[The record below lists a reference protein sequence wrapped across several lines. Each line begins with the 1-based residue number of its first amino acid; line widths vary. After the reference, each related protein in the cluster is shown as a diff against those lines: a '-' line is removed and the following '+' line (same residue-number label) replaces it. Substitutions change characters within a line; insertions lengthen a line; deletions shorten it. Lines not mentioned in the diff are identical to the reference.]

1 MNEKRLNEILARK
14 AELAKEVAEATEER
28 LAEIEA
34 ETAALEKEETEIRK
48 KLDLAT
54 RLKPGTGIHEKQAEK
69 EAEERANNFA
79 ETKKTVISV
88 DETRG
93 AISKRATTVSGGTL
107 ATPTGVKGI
116 NDINDGESAIID
128 MVTVEN
134 CEGMGSNKV
143 AYVSAGMTASAQT
156 EGSAINSGSASDPTF
171 GYVTI
176 TPSSLGV
183 FSQITKQ
190 AKKQS
195 PLQYE
200 NKTKALALQA
210 LRKKATASV
219 IVAGLAASSLVDEV
233 TAALDANSK
242 GKLGAGTLREMVLA
256 YGGDEFSGGQGVL
269 FLNKTDLIA
278 LGDIRGTNEKK
289 AVYEIIPD
297 ANPNTGIIKDG
308 GMAVKYCICSALTA
322 CNGTSQ
328 SSSAKQRTMFY
339 GDPRNFE
346 LDLFSPYEV
355 RVSEDFAFTSL
366 MDTIVGDVEVG
377 GDVVVS
383 KGFVALTIAKGT

>member
-14 AELAKEVAEATEER
+14 AELAKEVAEANEER

-34 ETAALEKEETEIRK
+34 ETAALEKEEAEIRK
-48 KLDLAT
+48 KLDLET
-54 RLKPGTGIHEKQAEK
+54 RLKPGTGIHEKQAVK
-69 EAEERANNFA
+69 EAEERAKVFA
-79 ETKKTVISV
+79 ETKKTTISV
-88 DETRG
+88 DETRS
-93 AISKRATTVSGGTL
+93 AISKRATTISGGTL
-107 ATPTGVKGI
+107 ATPTGVSGI
-116 NDINDGESAIID
+116 KDMNDGESAIID
-128 MVTVEN
+128 MVAVED

-143 AYVSAGMTASAQT
+143 AYVASGMTASAQT
-156 EGSAINSGSASDPTF
+156 EGSAINSGTASDPTF

-200 NKTKALALQA
+200 NKTKALALKA
-210 LRKKATASV
+210 LRKKATAGV
-219 IVAGLAASSLVDEV
+219 IVAGLKASTLVDEV
-233 TAALDANSK
+233 TATLDSNSK
-242 GKLGAGTLREMVLA
+242 GKLSAGTLRELVLA

-269 FLNKTDLIA
+269 FLNKADLIA

-308 GMAVKYCICSALTA
+308 GMSVKYCICSSLTA
-322 CNGTSQ
+322 CSGTSQ
-328 SSSAKQRTMFY
+328 SSSAKIRTMFY
-339 GDPRNFE
+339 GDPMNFE

-377 GDVVVS
+377 GDVIVS

>member
-1 MNEKRLNEILARK
+1 MNEKRLQEIALRK
-14 AELAKEVAEATEER
+14 SELAKEVESADEKR
-28 LAEIEA
+28 LAEIET
-34 ETAALEKEETEIRK
+34 ETAELEKEETELRK
-48 KLDLAT
+48 KMDIAS
-54 RLKPGTGIHEKQAEK
+54 RLKPQAVETARTTAD
-69 EAEERANNFA
+69 AEERAKAFM
-79 ETKKTVISV
+79 ETKKTSISV
-88 DETRG
+88 EETRSG
-93 AISKRATTVSGGTL
+93 ISKRATTVSGGTL
-107 ATPTGVKGI
+107 ATPTGVSGI
-116 NDINDGESAIID
+116 NDMNNGESAIID
-128 MVTVEN
+128 LVKVEN

-143 AYVSAGMTASAQT
+143 AYVSAGMTASVQT
-156 EGSAINSGSASDPTF
+156 EGSAINSGTASDPTF
-171 GYVTI
+171 GYVSI

-200 NKTKALALQA
+200 AKTKALALQA

-219 IVAGLAASSLVDEV
+219 IVAKLQASTLVDDQ
-233 TAALDANSK
+233 TATLDSSDN
-242 GKLGAGTLREMVLA
+242 GKLGADTLRKLVLA

-278 LGDIRGTNEKK
+278 LGDVRGTNEKK

-308 GMAVKYCICSALTA
+308 GMAVRYCICSALTA
-322 CNGTSQ
+322 CSGTAQ
-328 SSSAKQRTMFY
+328 SSSAAQRTMFY
-339 GDPRNFE
+339 GDPKNFE
-346 LDLFSPYEV
+346 LDLFSNYEV

-383 KGFVALTIAKGT
+383 KGFIALTIAKGS

>member
-1 MNEKRLNEILARK
+1 MNEKRLQEIALRK
-14 AELAKEVAEATEER
+14 SELAKEVESADEKR

-34 ETAALEKEETEIRK
+34 ETAALEQEETELRK
-48 KLDLAT
+48 KMDIAS
-54 RLKPGTGIHEKQAEK
+54 RLKTQPVEIARTTV
-69 EAEERANNFA
+69 EAEARARAFV
-79 ETKKTVISV
+79 ETKKTSISV
-88 DETRG
+88 EETRSG
-93 AISKRATTVSGGTL
+93 ISKRATTVSGGTL
-107 ATPTGVKGI
+107 ATPTGVSGI
-116 NDINDGESAIID
+116 NDMNNGESAIID
-128 MVTVEN
+128 MIRVEN

-143 AYVSAGMTASAQT
+143 AYVSAGMTASVQT
-156 EGSAINSGSASDPTF
+156 EGSAINSGTASDPTF
-171 GYVTI
+171 GYVSI
-176 TPSSLGV
+176 TPTNLGV

-200 NKTKALALQA
+200 AKTKKLALQA

-219 IVAGLAASSLVDEV
+219 IVAKLQASTLVDDQ
-233 TAALDANSK
+233 TATLDASDK
-242 GKLGAGTLREMVLA
+242 GKLGADTLRKLVLA

-269 FLNKTDLIA
+269 FLNKTDLVA

-308 GMAVKYCICSALTA
+308 GMSVRYCICSALTA
-322 CNGTSQ
+322 CAGTEQ
-328 SSSAKQRTMFY
+328 SSSAAQRTMFY
-339 GDPRNFE
+339 GDPMNFE
-346 LDLFSPYEV
+346 LDLFSNYEV

-383 KGFVALTIAKGT
+383 KGFIALTIAKGS

>member
-14 AELAKEVAEATEER
+14 AELANEVAEATEER

-219 IVAGLAASSLVDEV
+219 IVAGLAASTLVDEV

-322 CNGTSQ
+322 CNGTAQ

>member
-69 EAEERANNFA
+69 EAKERANNFA

-219 IVAGLAASSLVDEV
+219 IVAGLAASTLVDEV

-322 CNGTSQ
+322 CNGTAQ

-366 MDTIVGDVEVG
+366 MDTIVGDVEAG

>member
-1 MNEKRLNEILARK
+1 MNEKRLNEIQARK

-156 EGSAINSGSASDPTF
+156 EGSAINSGTASDPTF

-219 IVAGLAASSLVDEV
+219 IVAGLAASTLVDEV

-328 SSSAKQRTMFY
+328 SQSAKQRTMFY

>member
-1 MNEKRLNEILARK
+1 MNEKRLQEIALRK
-14 AELAKEVAEATEER
+14 SELAKEVESADEKR

-34 ETAALEKEETEIRK
+34 ETAALEKEEAELRK
-48 KLDLAT
+48 KMDIAS
-54 RLKPGTGIHEKQAEK
+54 RLKTQPVEIAKTTID
-69 EAEERANNFA
+69 AEERARAFV
-79 ETKKTVISV
+79 ETKKTSISV
-88 DETRG
+88 EETRSG
-93 AISKRATTVSGGTL
+93 ISKRATTVSGGTL
-107 ATPTGVKGI
+107 ATPTGVSGI
-116 NDINDGESAIID
+116 NDMNNGESAIID
-128 MVTVEN
+128 MIKVEN

-143 AYVSAGMTASAQT
+143 AYVSAGMTASVQT
-156 EGSAINSGSASDPTF
+156 EGSAINSGTASDPTF
-171 GYVTI
+171 GYVSI
-176 TPSSLGV
+176 TPTSLGV

-200 NKTKALALQA
+200 AKTKALALKA
-210 LRKKATASV
+210 LRKKATASI
-219 IVAGLAASSLVDEV
+219 IVAKLQASTLVDDQ
-233 TAALDANSK
+233 TATLDASDK
-242 GKLGAGTLREMVLA
+242 GKLGADTLRKLVLA

-308 GMAVKYCICSALTA
+308 GMSVRYCICSALTA
-322 CNGTSQ
+322 CAGTEQ
-328 SSSAKQRTMFY
+328 SSSAAQRTMFY
-339 GDPRNFE
+339 GDPMNFE
-346 LDLFSPYEV
+346 LDLFSNYEV

-383 KGFVALTIAKGT
+383 KGFIALTIAKGS

>member
-1 MNEKRLNEILARK
+1 MNEKRLQEIALRK
-14 AELAKEVAEATEER
+14 SELAKEVESADEKR

-34 ETAALEKEETEIRK
+34 ETAALEQEETELRK
-48 KLDLAT
+48 KMDIAS
-54 RLKPGTGIHEKQAEK
+54 RLKTQPVEIARTTV
-69 EAEERANNFA
+69 EAEARARAFV
-79 ETKKTVISV
+79 ETKKTSISV
-88 DETRG
+88 EETRSG
-93 AISKRATTVSGGTL
+93 ISKRATTVSGGTL
-107 ATPTGVKGI
+107 ATPTGVSGI
-116 NDINDGESAIID
+116 NDMNNGESAIID
-128 MVTVEN
+128 LVKVEN

-143 AYVSAGMTASAQT
+143 AYVSAGMTASVQT
-156 EGSAINSGSASDPTF
+156 EGSAINSGTASDPTF
-171 GYVTI
+171 GYVSI

-200 NKTKALALQA
+200 AKTKALALQA

-219 IVAGLAASSLVDEV
+219 IVAKLQASTLVDDQ
-233 TAALDANSK
+233 TATLDASDK
-242 GKLGAGTLREMVLA
+242 GKLGADTLRKLVLA

-278 LGDIRGTNEKK
+278 LGDVRGTNEKK

-308 GMAVKYCICSALTA
+308 GMSVRYCICSALTA
-322 CNGTSQ
+322 CAGTEQ
-328 SSSAKQRTMFY
+328 SSSAAQRTMFY
-339 GDPRNFE
+339 GDPMNFE
-346 LDLFSPYEV
+346 LDLFSNYEV

-383 KGFVALTIAKGT
+383 KGFIALTIAKGA

>member
-1 MNEKRLNEILARK
+1 MNEKRLQEIALRK
-14 AELAKEVAEATEER
+14 SELAKEVESADEKR

-48 KLDLAT
+48 KMDIAA
-54 RLKPGTGIHEKQAEK
+54 RLKTNTPEPARNTV
-69 EAEERANNFA
+69 EAEERAKTFA
-79 ETKKTVISV
+79 ETKKTTISV
-88 DETRG
+88 EETRS
-93 AISKRATTVSGGTL
+93 AISKRATLVSGGTL
-107 ATPTGVKGI
+107 ATPTGVSGI
-116 NDINDGESAIID
+116 NDMNDGESSIID
-128 MVTVEN
+128 MITVEN
-134 CEGMGSNKV
+134 CEGMGSDKV
-143 AYVSAGMTASAQT
+143 AYVSAGMTASVQT
-156 EGSAINSGSASDPTF
+156 EGSAINSGTASDPTF

-219 IVAGLAASSLVDEV
+219 IVAGLAASTLVDEV

-322 CNGTSQ
+322 CNGTAQ

>member
-69 EAEERANNFA
+69 EAEERANNFV

-219 IVAGLAASSLVDEV
+219 IVAGLAASTLVDEV

-322 CNGTSQ
+322 CNGTAQ